1 MCVWVHVSC
10 SYEGARKNNS
20 TKASV
25 YEDGGNSVRRQAAF
39 NLLPMEKRIVC
50 PVSAPTLAP
59 YAAAVVAATVA
70 TSIELIPAIPAL
82 RDVVLVPGR
91 CEQQRRHTSVI
102 EPNIKEHV
110 YDWAKCLISYN
121 IADKEI

>member
-1 MCVWVHVSC
+1 MK
-10 SYEGARKNNS
+10 EQERTIAQRLAF
-20 TKASV
+20 TKTVATALV
-25 YEDGGNSVRRQAAF
+25 GKLAG

-91 CEQQRRHTSVI
+91 CEQHRRHTSVI

-110 YDWAKCLISYN
+110 YDWAKCLILYN
-121 IADKEI
+121 AGDKEI